1 MTSVNTSRGVF
12 CLAPQGDFFMLF
24 SLAIIIILGLLSQ
37 VVFSKIKLPYI
48 IGMLFIGVLLGPYAL
63 NILSPSIHIISAD
76 LRQIALI
83 IILMKAGLSLDIK
96 DLKKVGRPAIL
107 LCFVPATFE
116 IIAYLLI
123 APKLIGVSLLEAGII
138 GSVMAAVSP
147 AVVVP
152 AMTKFIDEKK
162 GTAKAIPQMMLA
174 GSSADDVYCIVIFT
188 ALVALAKGDEV
199 HNFALL
205 NVPISMITGIVLGVV
220 SGELLLRLFKK
231 FHIRDTVKVL
241 ILLSV
246 AFLFISVEDS
256 LKDFVPISGLLSI
269 ISLGLTIK
277 AHYPILSDRLAP
289 KFSKLWIGAEILLF
303 VLVGALVN
311 IQYAANA
318 GFSVIIMIF
327 IGLSFRTVG
336 TFLST
341 IKTGLTLKEQLFCL
355 FSELPKATVQAA
367 MGGLPL
373 ALGLSCGNLVLTF
386 AVLAILITA
395 PLGSFLISFAGN
407 RYLKKE

>member
-1 MTSVNTSRGVF
+1 
-12 CLAPQGDFFMLF
+12 MLF
-24 SLAIIIILGLLSQ
+24 SIALIVLLGLLSK

-48 IGMLFIGVLLGPYAL
+48 IGMLFIGIILGPHSL
-63 NILSPSIHIISAD
+63 NILHPNISIISSD
-76 LRQIALI
+76 LREIALI

-107 LCFVPATFE
+107 LCFLPATFE
-116 IIAYLLI
+116 ILGYLLI
-123 APKLIGVSLLEAGII
+123 APKLLNIPLLEAGII

-162 GTAKAIPQMMLA
+162 GTNKSIPQMILA

-188 ALVALAKGDEV
+188 ALVTLAKGGEV
-199 HNFALL
+199 HASALL
-205 NVPISMITGIVLGVV
+205 NVPISLITGITLGVL
-220 SGELLLRLFKK
+220 SGEILVRFFKK
-231 FHIRDTVKVL
+231 FHMRDTVKVL
-241 ILLSV
+241 LLLSIS
-246 AFLFISVEDS
+246 FLFITLESY
-256 LKDFVPISGLLSI
+256 LKGKLPLSGLLSI

-277 AHYPILSDRLAP
+277 AHYPILSQRLAP

-311 IQYAANA
+311 IEYASHA
-318 GFSVIIMIF
+318 GIKMIIMIF

-336 TFLST
+336 TYIATS
-341 IKTGLTLKEQLFCL
+341 KTGLTFKEQLFCL

-373 ALGLSCGNLVLTF
+373 ALGLACGNSVLTF
-386 AVLAILITA
+386 AVLGILITA
-395 PLGSFLISFAGN
+395 PIGSFLISFSGN
-407 RYLKKE
+407 KFLEKE

>member
-1 MTSVNTSRGVF
+1 
-12 CLAPQGDFFMLF
+12 
-24 SLAIIIILGLLSQ
+24 
-37 VVFSKIKLPYI
+37 
-48 IGMLFIGVLLGPYAL
+48 MLFIGIILGPHSL
-63 NILSPSIHIISAD
+63 NILHPNISIISSD
-76 LRQIALI
+76 LREIALI

-107 LCFVPATFE
+107 LCFLPATFE
-116 IIAYLLI
+116 ILGYLLI
-123 APKLIGVSLLEAGII
+123 APKLLNIPLLEAGII

-162 GTAKAIPQMMLA
+162 GTNKSIPQMILA

-188 ALVALAKGDEV
+188 ALVTLAKGGEV
-199 HNFALL
+199 HASALL
-205 NVPISMITGIVLGVV
+205 NVPISLITGITLGVL
-220 SGELLLRLFKK
+220 SGEILVRFFKK
-231 FHIRDTVKVL
+231 FHMRDTVKVL
-241 ILLSV
+241 LLLSIS
-246 AFLFISVEDS
+246 FLFITLESY
-256 LKDFVPISGLLSI
+256 LKGKLPLSGLLSI

-277 AHYPILSDRLAP
+277 AHYPILSQRLAP

-311 IQYAANA
+311 IEYASHA
-318 GFSVIIMIF
+318 GIKMIIMIF

-336 TFLST
+336 TYIATS
-341 IKTGLTLKEQLFCL
+341 KTGLTFKEQLFCL

-373 ALGLSCGNLVLTF
+373 ALGLACGNSVLTF
-386 AVLAILITA
+386 AVLGILITA
-395 PLGSFLISFAGN
+395 PIGSFLISFSGN
-407 RYLKKE
+407 KFLEKE